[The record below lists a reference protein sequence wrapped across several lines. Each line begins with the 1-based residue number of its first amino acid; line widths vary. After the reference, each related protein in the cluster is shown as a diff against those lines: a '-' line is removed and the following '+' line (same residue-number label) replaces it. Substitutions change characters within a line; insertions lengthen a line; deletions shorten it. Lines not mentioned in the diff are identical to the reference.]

1 MSAHASEHH
10 PAEETH
16 PAENYAEQHEG
27 RHPSFKQYVY
37 IALILFIITAV
48 EFLLIA
54 PWWDIT
60 ISWQG
65 SKGVVA
71 PLFAL
76 SALKFAIVIM
86 FYMHLKFD
94 SRTFTVVFI
103 SGLVLALLVG
113 MAVLGLFGSFQP
125 TPRTFAA
132 CNAVPYVHHE
142 PGEPA
147 GEPLEVERGPECD
160 VPGPAAAPA
169 PAAAEPAAGG
179 ETATAL
185 EGAAADGQA
194 LFVGKGGCAAC
205 HTIEGVPGAV
215 GLVGPNQSTVGAEA
229 GARIPGY
236 SAEEYLRES
245 ILDPDAYVV
254 EGYAPGLMAPLVN
267 AANLTDDEIDALV
280 EFLLAQQ

>member
-16 PAENYAEQHEG
+16 AAEHDEQHEG

-71 PLFAL
+71 PLFIL

-86 FYMHLKFD
+86 FYMHLRFD
-94 SRTFTVVFI
+94 SRTFSIVFI
-103 SGLVLALLVG
+103 SGLVLALFVG

-147 GEPLEVERGPECD
+147 GAPLEAERGPECD

-169 PAAAEPAAGG
+169 PAVAAEPAGAG
-179 ETATAL
+179 ETAPAL

-194 LFVGKGGCAAC
+194 IFVGKGGCAAC
-205 HTIEGVPGAV
+205 HTIEGVPGAGRLGRPRPV
-215 GLVGPNQSTVGAEA
+215 HRRRRSRYPHTRLLRRGVPPRVHPGTGCLRGRRLRPRTHGPA
-229 GARIPGY
+229 GQRRQPH
-236 SAEEYLRES
+236 RRRC
-245 ILDPDAYVV
+245 
-254 EGYAPGLMAPLVN
+254 
-267 AANLTDDEIDALV
+267 
-280 EFLLAQQ
+280 